1 VLGEQGRKSVRL
13 AVEFMVGDRFV
24 QMVGGD
30 GLRVGGG
37 VRFESVVDAGM
48 GQRDEWALAEALK
61 ENLIELRQ
69 VAHGL
74 S

>member
-1 VLGEQGRKSVRL
+1 ML
-13 AVEFMVGDRFV
+13 
-24 QMVGGD
+24 GGD
-30 GLRVGGG
+30 GLRAGGG
-37 VRFESVVDAGM
+37 VLFESVVDAGV
-48 GQRDEWALAEALK
+48 GQRDEWALTESLK